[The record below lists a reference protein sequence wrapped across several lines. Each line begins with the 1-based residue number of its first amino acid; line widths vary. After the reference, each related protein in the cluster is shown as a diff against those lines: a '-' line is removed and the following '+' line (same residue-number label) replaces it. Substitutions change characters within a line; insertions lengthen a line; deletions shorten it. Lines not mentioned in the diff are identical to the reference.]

1 MRIAVIG
8 LGYVGLV
15 TAACLAKWG
24 HSVSG
29 VEADLVR
36 LRSLRSGS
44 LPFYEPGLSDLV
56 ADVIA
61 QRRLRFR
68 SLEELPTAVRHADAV
83 IVAVGTHDGNGGWQT
98 VTMTRTLAG
107 VVPLMSG
114 RTPLVIRSTL
124 PPAFIVSLPKMVNAF
139 RVEEGLDP
147 LPVLLNPEFT
157 REGRAIEDF
166 DAPDRVVLGIVD
178 DPDRVGEA
186 VMRAVYGAV
195 LAPVLAMSAIDAAFS
210 KLASNLFLA
219 TKISFAN
226 ELAQLCEQYGADV
239 ANIVTVMG
247 LDPRIGSQFLQ
258 AGIGFGG
265 SCLPHQVSMTVMA
278 SQDVG
283 LRAPLLSAVAE
294 VNHLQRERFADRLFR
309 LAGEGADGVRIALLG
324 LAFKPGTDDL
334 RDAPSLTV
342 AADLLARGAAVT
354 AYDPMP
360 AARAR
365 AAQLVPGL
373 TVAASAQEAMAGVD
387 AIGLVTEWPEF
398 IQMDWAALGSMPR
411 RPVVLDGRNALSAEA
426 LHSAG
431 FTYEGFG
438 RRAPTRPSAL
448 APGWAEM
455 PPTEPAAFLI
465 AESVPSVGASP
476 APALADRVDA

>member
-1 MRIAVIG
+1 MRVVVIG

-24 HSVSG
+24 HSVTG

-36 LRSLRSGS
+36 LRSLRSGM

-56 ADVIA
+56 SEVAA
-61 QRRLRFR
+61 QGHLDFR
-68 SLEELPTAVRHADAV
+68 SPGELPTAVREADVV

-98 VTMTRTLAG
+98 VTMTRTLG
-107 VVPLMSG
+107 DVVPLMSV

-124 PPAFIVSLPKMVNAF
+124 PPAYIASLSRTVQAF
-139 RVEEGLDP
+139 REDEGLDP
-147 LPVLLNPEFT
+147 VPVLLNPEFT

-166 DAPDRVVLGIVD
+166 NAPDRVVIGIVD
-178 DPDRVGEA
+178 DPEGVGEA
-186 VMRAVYGAV
+186 VVRVLYGMV
-195 LAPVLAMSAIDAAFS
+195 NAPVLGMSAIDAAFS

-226 ELAQLCEQYGADV
+226 ELAQLCEAYGADV

-247 LDPRIGSQFLQ
+247 HDPRIGGQFLQ

-278 SQDVG
+278 SRDVG
-283 LRAPLLSAVAE
+283 LESPLLTAVDE
-294 VNHLQRERFADRLFR
+294 INHLQRKRFADRLQR
-309 LAGEGADGVRIALLG
+309 LAGERADGVRIALLG

-334 RDAPSLTV
+334 RDAPSLTI
-342 AADLLARGAAVT
+342 AADLLAGGAAVT

-360 AARAR
+360 GARFR

-373 TVAASAQEAMAGVD
+373 VVATSADEAMAGAD

-398 IQMDWAALGSMPR
+398 GEMDWAALRLVPR
-411 RPVVLDGRNALSAEA
+411 RAVVLDGRNALSAEA
-426 LHSAG
+426 LHAAG
-431 FTYEGFG
+431 FAYEGFG
-438 RRAPTRPSAL
+438 RRAPSRFSAV
-448 APGWAEM
+448 APIR
-455 PPTEPAAFLI
+455 TETPIARPAAII
-465 AESVPSVGASP
+465 AESVRPGGASV
-476 APALADRVDA
+476 AHALAD

>member
-1 MRIAVIG
+1 MHIAVVG

-29 VEADLVR
+29 VEADLSR
-36 LRSLRSGS
+36 LRSLRAGL
-44 LPFYEPGLSDLV
+44 LPFHEPGLSDLV
-56 ADVIA
+56 ADVTA
-61 QRRLRFR
+61 QRRLRFCA
-68 SLEELPTAVRHADAV
+68 LDELATAIRNADAV

-98 VTMTRTLAG
+98 VTMSRTLAEIA
-107 VVPLMSG
+107 PLLSG
-114 RTPLVIRSTL
+114 GTPLVIRSTL
-124 PPAFIVSLPKMVNAF
+124 PPAYIASLPSMV
-139 RVEEGLDP
+139 RSIRDEEGLDP

-166 DAPDRVVLGIVD
+166 NAPDRVVLGIVH
-178 DPDRVGEA
+178 DPDGVGEA
-186 VMRAVYGAV
+186 VMRALYGAV
-195 LAPVLAMSAIDAAFS
+195 LAPVLAMPAIDAAFS

-226 ELAQLCEQYGADV
+226 ELAQLCEEYGADV

-247 LDPRIGSQFLQ
+247 LDPRIGNQFLQ

-278 SQDVG
+278 AQDVG
-283 LRAPLLSAVAE
+283 LRAPLLSAVDE
-294 VNHLQRERFADRLFR
+294 INHLQRGRFADRLFR
-309 LAGEGADGVRIALLG
+309 LAGEGGDGVRIALLG

-342 AADLLARGAAVT
+342 AADLLARGARVT

-373 TVAASAQEAMAGVD
+373 MVAASVREALAGVD
-387 AIGLVTEWPEF
+387 AVGLVTEWPEF
-398 IQMDWAALGSMPR
+398 MEMDWAALVSMPR

-438 RRAPTRPSAL
+438 RRVPKRPSAP
-448 APGWAEM
+448 AAGWAES
-455 PPTEPAAFLI
+455 PATEPTAFLI
-465 AESVPSVGASP
+465 AESVQSIGAPP
-476 APALADRVDA
+476 APAVTD

>member
-15 TAACLAKWG
+15 TSACLAKWG

-29 VEADLVR
+29 VEADRVR

-44 LPFYEPGLSDLV
+44 LPFHEPGLSDLV
-56 ADVIA
+56 ADVTA

-68 SLEELPTAVRHADAV
+68 SLDELPAAVRHADAV

-98 VTMTRTLAG
+98 VTMTRTLAEI
-107 VVPLMSG
+107 VPLLRG
-114 RTPLVIRSTL
+114 GTPLVIRSTL
-124 PPAFIVSLPKMVNAF
+124 PPAYIASLS
-139 RVEEGLDP
+139 RTLQGLRDGEGLDP

-166 DAPDRVVLGIVD
+166 NAPDRVVLGIVD
-178 DPDRVGEA
+178 DPNGVGEA
-186 VMRAVYGAV
+186 VLRTLYGAV
-195 LAPVLAMSAIDAAFS
+195 LAPVLALPAIDAAFS

-226 ELAQLCEQYGADV
+226 ELAQLCEEYGADV
-239 ANIVTVMG
+239 ANVVTVMG
-247 LDPRIGSQFLQ
+247 LDPRIGGQFLQ

-265 SCLPHQVSMTVMA
+265 SCLPHQVSMTVLA

-283 LRAPLLSAVAE
+283 LRAPLLSAVDE
-294 VNHLQRERFADRLFR
+294 INHQQRYRFADRLFR

-334 RDAPSLTV
+334 RDAPSLTI
-342 AADLLARGAAVT
+342 AADLLARGATVT

-360 AARAR
+360 AARGR
-365 AAQLVPGL
+365 APGLVPGL
-373 TVAASAQEAMAGVD
+373 IVAASAEEAMAGVD

-411 RPVVLDGRNALSAEA
+411 RPVVLDGRNALNAEA
-426 LHSAG
+426 LHRAG
-431 FTYEGFG
+431 FTYEVFG
-438 RRAPTRPSAL
+438 RRVPTRPLAL
-448 APGWAEM
+448 TPGWAET
-455 PPTEPAAFLI
+455 PSTEPAAFLI
-465 AESVPSVGASP
+465 AESGQPIGAP
-476 APALADRVDA
+476 AAPALAD

>member
-1 MRIAVIG
+1 MRIAVVG

-24 HSVSG
+24 HSVTG

-36 LRSLRSGS
+36 LRGLRVGS
-44 LPFYEPGLSDLV
+44 LPFHEPGLSDLV
-56 ADVIA
+56 AEVTA

-68 SLEELPTAVRHADAV
+68 AVDELATAVRHADVV

-98 VTMTRTLAG
+98 ATMSRTLAE
-107 VVPLMSG
+107 VVPLLSG

-124 PPAFIVSLPKMVNAF
+124 PPAYIASLPTMVQSI
-139 RVEEGLDP
+139 RDEEGLDRV
-147 LPVLLNPEFT
+147 PVLLNPEFT
-157 REGRAIEDF
+157 REGQAIDDF
-166 DAPDRVVLGIVD
+166 NAPDRVVLGIVD
-178 DPDRVGEA
+178 DPDGAGEA
-186 VMRAVYGAV
+186 VLRVLYGAV
-195 LAPVLAMSAIDAAFS
+195 LAPVLAMPAIDAAFS
-210 KLASNLFLA
+210 KLGSNLFLA

-278 SQDVG
+278 AQDVG
-283 LRAPLLSAVAE
+283 LPAPLLSAVDE
-294 VNHLQRERFADRLFR
+294 INHGQRVRFAERLLR
-309 LAGEGADGVRIALLG
+309 LAGEEGISVRIALLG
-324 LAFKPGTDDL
+324 LAFKPGTDDV

-342 AADLLARGAAVT
+342 AAELLARGATVT

-365 AAQLVPGL
+365 AEQLVPGL
-373 TVAASAQEAMAGVD
+373 IVVSSVEEALTGAD

-398 IQMDWAALGSMPR
+398 IQLDWTAMSSIPR
-411 RPVVLDGRNALSAEA
+411 RPVVLDGRNALSVEA
-426 LHSAG
+426 LHNAG
-431 FTYEGFG
+431 FAYEGFG
-438 RRAPTRPSAL
+438 RRASWRPDGV
-448 APGWAEM
+448 APGWVER
-455 PPTEPAAFLI
+455 PTAEPATFII
-465 AESVPSVGASP
+465 AESVHSIGEP
-476 APALADRVDA
+476 ATPALAD